1 MEYIKS
7 LYYIAQDYWVLT
19 MLIGLMSCFVESFIP
34 ALPLIGIVTGNVIFL
49 GFLNGMILSWI
60 GSGLG
65 TIPLFLL
72 TKKFKDSIYM
82 KKIKNKKINKV
93 ISWIYSQGFK
103 VLFIAYCCPFVP
115 SVLMTIASALSE
127 KDIRNFAPAM
137 LSGKFVMFLVV
148 SYPASD
154 VVGFIKNPIKV
165 VVFLLLV
172 FLAWKVG
179 SRVNTKL
186 GENN

>member
-1 MEYIKS
+1 
-7 LYYIAQDYWVLT
+7 
-19 MLIGLMSCFVESFIP
+19 
-34 ALPLIGIVTGNVIFL
+34 
-49 GFLNGMILSWI
+49 
-60 GSGLG
+60 
-65 TIPLFLL
+65 
-72 TKKFKDSIYM
+72 
-82 KKIKNKKINKV
+82 
-93 ISWIYSQGFK
+93 
-103 VLFIAYCCPFVP
+103 
-115 SVLMTIASALSE
+115 
-127 KDIRNFAPAM
+127 M